1 MTGDALVAY
10 RSPMRSASE
19 APARPERGLFGVV
32 PPGRA
37 TDLAVAALVL
47 VVQLGLTTAAARNQP
62 DRQPLDLPAY
72 LLLASGPV
80 ALLWRWRSPAGVL
93 AVVMASSVVYFALG
107 YPYGPAW
114 LALIVAFWTAVT
126 GGARRFAWATAFAGL
141 AAYFTLADVLDRGAP
156 AAGVATVVAHLGWLL
171 VVLVT
176 AEVAMAGRQRRQ
188 AAERTRAEEARRRA
202 GEERMRIARELHDV
216 LAHNISLI
224 NVQAG
229 VALHLMDE
237 QPGQSRSAL
246 VAIKQASNDALGELR
261 SVLDVLRQGDEAP
274 PRSPASGL
282 AHLDSLVAGA
292 EATGLRVRTRVEGTP
307 RPLPAGTDLAAFRIV
322 QESLTNVTRHA
333 GPAGATVRI
342 AYGEKDLT
350 VQVDDDG
357 KGVDDD
363 GKGVE
368 SAGGRQELDSDR
380 QDRRS
385 GRSGRSAG
393 NGIRGM
399 RERVAALGGELSA
412 GPRPGGGFRV
422 LARLPLDAD
431 GAAR

>member
-1 MTGDALVAY
+1 
-10 RSPMRSASE
+10 MRTASE
-19 APARPERGLFGVV
+19 VPTRPDRGLFGIV
-32 PPGRA
+32 PPGRP
-37 TDLAVAALVL
+37 TDVAVAALVA
-47 VVQLGLTTAAARNQP
+47 VAQLGLTTLAARRQP
-62 DRQPLDLPAY
+62 DRQALDLLAY
-72 LLLASGPV
+72 LLLAVGPV
-80 ALLWRWRSPAGVL
+80 ALLWRRRSPAVVL
-93 AVVMASSVVYFALG
+93 AVVMASNVLYFGLG

-126 GGARRFAWATAFAGL
+126 GGARRVAWATAVGGL
-141 AAYFTLADVLDRGAP
+141 AAYFTLAALLDRVGP
-156 AAGVATVVAHLGWLL
+156 ATAATIAAHLGWLL
-171 VVLVT
+171 LVLSVSEI
-176 AEVAMAGRQRRQ
+176 ALAARQRRQ

-237 QPGQSRSAL
+237 QPGQSRTAL

-274 PRSPASGL
+274 PRAPASGL
-282 AHLDSLVAGA
+282 TQLDSLVAGA
-292 EATGLRVRTRVEGTP
+292 GATGLEVRTRVEGLP

-333 GPAGATVRI
+333 GPASATVLVR
-342 AYGEKDLT
+342 YGPDDLT
-350 VQVDDDG
+350 VRVDDDG
-357 KGVDDD
+357 RGPAAA
-363 GKGVE
+363 
-368 SAGGRQELDSDR
+368 AGPGN
-380 QDRRS
+380 
-385 GRSGRSAG
+385 G

-399 RERVAALGGELSA
+399 HERVAALGGELTT

-422 LARLPLDAD
+422 QARLPIDESGD
-431 GAAR
+431 Q

>member
-1 MTGDALVAY
+1 
-10 RSPMRSASE
+10 MRTASE
-19 APARPERGLFGVV
+19 VPARPDRGLFGIV
-32 PPGRA
+32 PPGRP
-37 TDLAVAALVL
+37 TDVAVAALVA
-47 VVQLGLTTAAARNQP
+47 VAQHGQTTHAARRQP
-62 DRQPLDLPAY
+62 DRQALDLLAY
-72 LLLASGPV
+72 LLLAVGPV
-80 ALLWRWRSPAGVL
+80 ALLWRRRSPAVVL
-93 AVVMASSVVYFALG
+93 AVVMASNVLYFGLG

-126 GGARRFAWATAFAGL
+126 GGARRVAWATAVVGL
-141 AAYFTLADVLDRGAP
+141 AAYFTLAALLDRVGP
-156 AAGVATVVAHLGWLL
+156 ATAATIAAHLGWLL
-171 VVLVT
+171 LVLSVSEI
-176 AEVAMAGRQRRQ
+176 ALAARQRRQ

-237 QPGQSRSAL
+237 QPGQSRTAL

-274 PRSPASGL
+274 PRAPASGL
-282 AHLDSLVAGA
+282 AQLDSLVAGA
-292 EATGLRVRTRVEGTP
+292 GATGLEVRTRVEGLP

-333 GPAGATVRI
+333 GPASATVLVR
-342 AYGEKDLT
+342 YGPDDLT
-350 VQVDDDG
+350 VRVDDDG
-357 KGVDDD
+357 RGPVAA
-363 GKGVE
+363 
-368 SAGGRQELDSDR
+368 AGPGN
-380 QDRRS
+380 
-385 GRSGRSAG
+385 G

-399 RERVAALGGELSA
+399 RERVAALGGELTT

-422 LARLPLDAD
+422 QARLPIDESGD
-431 GAAR
+431 Q

>member
-1 MTGDALVAY
+1 
-10 RSPMRSASE
+10 MRTASE
-19 APARPERGLFGVV
+19 VPARPDRGLFGIV
-32 PPGRA
+32 PPGRP
-37 TDLAVAALVL
+37 TDVAVAALVA
-47 VVQLGLTTAAARNQP
+47 VAQLGLTTLAARRQP
-62 DRQPLDLPAY
+62 DRQALDLLAY
-72 LLLASGPV
+72 LLLAVGPV
-80 ALLWRWRSPAGVL
+80 ALLWRRRSPAVVL
-93 AVVMASSVVYFALG
+93 AVVMASNVLYFGLG

-126 GGARRFAWATAFAGL
+126 GGARRVAWATAVVGL
-141 AAYFTLADVLDRGAP
+141 AAYFTLAALLDRVGP
-156 AAGVATVVAHLGWLL
+156 ATAATIAAHLGWLL
-171 VVLVT
+171 LVLSVSEI
-176 AEVAMAGRQRRQ
+176 ALAARQRRQ

-237 QPGQSRSAL
+237 QPGQSRTAL

-274 PRSPASGL
+274 PRAPASGL
-282 AHLDSLVAGA
+282 AQLDSLVAGA
-292 EATGLRVRTRVEGTP
+292 GATGLEVRTRVEGLP

-333 GPAGATVRI
+333 GPASATVLVR
-342 AYGEKDLT
+342 YGPDDLT
-350 VQVDDDG
+350 VRVDDDG
-357 KGVDDD
+357 RGPAAAT
-363 GKGVE
+363 GPGN
-368 SAGGRQELDSDR
+368 
-380 QDRRS
+380 
-385 GRSGRSAG
+385 G

-399 RERVAALGGELSA
+399 RERVAALGGELTT

-422 LARLPLDAD
+422 QARLPIDESGD
-431 GAAR
+431 Q

>member
-1 MTGDALVAY
+1 
-10 RSPMRSASE
+10 MRTASE
-19 APARPERGLFGVV
+19 VPTRPDRGLFGIV
-32 PPGRA
+32 PPGRP
-37 TDLAVAALVL
+37 TDVAVAALVA
-47 VVQLGLTTAAARNQP
+47 VAQLGLTTLAARRQP
-62 DRQPLDLPAY
+62 DRQALDLLAY
-72 LLLASGPV
+72 LLLAVGPV
-80 ALLWRWRSPAGVL
+80 ALLWRRRSPAVVL
-93 AVVMASSVVYFALG
+93 AVVMASNVLYFGLG

-126 GGARRFAWATAFAGL
+126 GGARRVAWATAVVGL
-141 AAYFTLADVLDRGAP
+141 AAYFTLAALLDRVGP
-156 AAGVATVVAHLGWLL
+156 ATAATIAAHLGWLL
-171 VVLVT
+171 LVLSVSEI
-176 AEVAMAGRQRRQ
+176 ALAARQRRQ

-237 QPGQSRSAL
+237 QPGQSRTAL

-274 PRSPASGL
+274 PRAPASGL
-282 AHLDSLVAGA
+282 TQLDSLVAGA
-292 EATGLRVRTRVEGTP
+292 GATGLEVRTRVEGLP

-333 GPAGATVRI
+333 GPASATVLVR
-342 AYGEKDLT
+342 YGPDDLT
-350 VQVDDDG
+350 VRVDDDG
-357 KGVDDD
+357 RGPVAAT
-363 GKGVE
+363 GPGN
-368 SAGGRQELDSDR
+368 
-380 QDRRS
+380 
-385 GRSGRSAG
+385 G

-399 RERVAALGGELSA
+399 RERVAALGGELTT

-422 LARLPLDAD
+422 QARLPIDESGD
-431 GAAR
+431 Q